1 MMNKLIA
8 KIKSLFV
15 KKPAAAKCACGNTK
29 DVNSNCDGSH
39 AKTSSAPST
48 QA

>member
-1 MMNKLIA
+1 MNKLIN

-39 AKTSSAPST
+39 AKVAPKAQS
-48 QA
+48 